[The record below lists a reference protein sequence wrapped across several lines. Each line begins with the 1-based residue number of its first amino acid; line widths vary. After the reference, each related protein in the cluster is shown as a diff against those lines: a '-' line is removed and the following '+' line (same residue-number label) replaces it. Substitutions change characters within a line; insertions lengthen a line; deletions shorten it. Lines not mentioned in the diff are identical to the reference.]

1 MKIGPRYKIA
11 KRLGAQVFDK
21 TQTQKFQLSLARTEM
36 KRGKRRG
43 GAKSDYAK
51 QFLEKQKVR
60 MTYGIT
66 ERQFRNYIRAAVSH
80 GGENQAAAL
89 FALLERRLDNV
100 VYRLGL
106 TSSRRG
112 ARQMVSHGHIVIG
125 GRKVTIPSYQMS
137 QGDIFAIRPGSKSSA
152 LFTDLVGRLKDMK
165 NPSWLSFDPEKGE
178 GKVNGAPRMD
188 AAVQPFDLPQVLEFY
203 TR

>member
-21 TQTQKFQLSLARTEM
+21 TQTQKFQLSLARTEA

-43 GAKSDYAK
+43 GARSDYAK

-60 MTYGIT
+60 MTYGLT
-66 ERQFRNYIRAAVSH
+66 ERQFRNYIRTAVSH
-80 GGENQAAAL
+80 GGEDQAAAL
-89 FALLERRLDNV
+89 FALLERRLDNI

-106 TSSRRG
+106 TSSRRA

-137 QGDIFAIRPGSKSSA
+137 QGDVFAIRAGSKDSA
-152 LFTDLVGRLKDMK
+152 LFAGLADRLKDAK
-165 NPSWLSFDPEKGE
+165 HPSWLSFDAEKGE
-178 GKVNGAPRMD
+178 GKVAGAPRMD